1 MLFVGIDCRLI
12 VLYTHFRRKKH
23 KSVNKKTKKV
33 DSRKKCDYSKG
44 TRRRANL
51 ISLGVSSQV
60 SKTSEFHTEGWNDRM
75 IVSIFVS

>member
-1 MLFVGIDCRLI
+1 M
-12 VLYTHFRRKKH
+12 
-23 KSVNKKTKKV
+23 KKTKKSSEKAKKV
-33 DSRKKCDYSKG
+33 DSRKKYDYSKG